1 MVVTFKSRATGE
13 FSMLGNEAVR
23 RIKMMG
29 RSGTV
34 PGALSADEVS
44 AALKQLKVAIA
55 AEKEAEEAEEA
66 EEVEEKEDDKEPHVN
81 ISVRAYP
88 LIEMLTAAV
97 RENCEV
103 MWY

>member
-55 AEKEAEEAEEA
+55 AE
-66 EEVEEKEDDKEPHVN
+66 
-81 ISVRAYP
+81 
-88 LIEMLTAAV
+88 
-97 RENCEV
+97 
-103 MWY
+103 

>member
-1 MVVTFKSRATGE
+1 
-13 FSMLGNEAVR
+13 MLGNEAVR
-23 RIKMMG
+23 LIKMMG

-44 AALKQLKVAIA
+44 AALKQLKVAIS
-55 AEKEAEEAEEA
+55 AEKEAEEA
-66 EEVEEKEDDKEPHVN
+66 EEVEEKEDDKEPRVN

-97 RENCEV
+97 RETCEV
-103 MWY
+103 MWYK